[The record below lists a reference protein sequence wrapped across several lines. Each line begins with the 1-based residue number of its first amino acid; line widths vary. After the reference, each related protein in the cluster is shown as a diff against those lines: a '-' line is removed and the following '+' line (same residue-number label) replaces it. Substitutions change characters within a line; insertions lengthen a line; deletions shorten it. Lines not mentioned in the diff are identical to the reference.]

1 MWEPELTNLGTSKY
15 TQDAFRDVTDNLD
28 NVIAPKNGFKDV
40 NIVKDELYL
49 GNIHHDLVYEE
60 LYEFLSKFGELDFL
74 NMIADNRGKSQGFA
88 FAKFKNLAVHEKLI
102 KQSNSYSLKGRKLVI
117 SEKIEK
123 KQTLEDIERMCW
135 FCINNPMIESE
146 LVLREFN
153 DFYLAYP
160 KGPITNF
167 HFLVIPKHHIRGY
180 LNLLDNQKKEL
191 DEILSKIKKLL
202 SDNDLDYI
210 IYEKNLPY
218 KEEVSKH
225 FILNIIGINK
235 ELSFNFLD
243 LCVEYFN
250 EKNLKFKEFDQSTSI
265 ERITGKDNYYYYM
278 DIATGLQFGTS
289 NVRTKLYLEV
299 KGSSKTVFIDHPRI
313 LICNL
318 LDSEERVNWKVNT
331 P

>member
-1 MWEPELTNLGTSKY
+1 MWEPELTNIGNVEY
-15 TQDAFRDVTDNLD
+15 TLDAFREVNENLD
-28 NVIAPKNGFKDV
+28 TVITPKNAFKDI
-40 NIVKDELYL
+40 NIIKEEIYL
-49 GNIHHDLVYEE
+49 GNIHHDLVYDE
-60 LYEFLSKFGELDFL
+60 LYEFLSKFGELEFV
-74 NMIADNRGKSQGFA
+74 NMINDHKGKFQGYA
-88 FAKFKNLAVHEKLI
+88 FAKFKNLSVHDKLI
-102 KQSNSYSLKGRKLVI
+102 KQSNYYSLKGRKLVI

-146 LVLREFN
+146 LILKEFN

-180 LNLLDNQKKEL
+180 LNLIDTQKKEL
-191 DEILSKIKKLL
+191 DEILTKIKKLL
-202 SDNDLDYI
+202 SDNDLDYV

-225 FILNIIGINK
+225 FILNILGINK

-243 LCVEYFN
+243 ICVEYLN
-250 EKNLKFKEFDQSTSI
+250 ENNVKFKEFDQATPL

-278 DIATGLQFGTS
+278 DIATGLQFGKS
-289 NVRTKLYLEV
+289 NVRTKLFLEI
-299 KGSSKTVFIDHPRI
+299 KGSHKSVFNDHPRI
-313 LICNL
+313 LLCNL
-318 LDSEERVNWKVNT
+318 LDAEERVNWKVMVI
-331 P
+331 